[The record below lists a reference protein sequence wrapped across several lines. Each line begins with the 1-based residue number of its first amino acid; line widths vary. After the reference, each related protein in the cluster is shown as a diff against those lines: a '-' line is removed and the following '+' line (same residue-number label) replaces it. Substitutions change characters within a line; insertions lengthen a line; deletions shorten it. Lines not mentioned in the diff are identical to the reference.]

1 MRVPSRFSTFD
12 REGVVL
18 LFLGYVC
25 FSMFGATLGV
35 ALPELMPEFSI
46 SETQAGWLYS
56 ASLLPTA
63 ILLTPS
69 GYFADRVGR
78 KTLLL
83 SGYLLLA
90 IGVTAMSFSRG
101 YLECLAALVT
111 AGAGAGLLIPSYYT
125 MVGEALTRARGLAIG
140 FAAGAYHLGASI
152 GSILIGFY
160 ASQQLWRFAYYD
172 MAIIIF
178 LVMVVQYVRVRPLP
192 TRTKSDAASKL
203 HPSLI
208 TMMKERNLLV
218 LSISSLLANI
228 GFSAACAWLPTF
240 FISFAGLDTA
250 SAGLVFGLFL
260 LTGSVAQPATG
271 ALSDRIRRSRIAS
284 TCGIT
289 SAVLSVPMLMTHYSF
304 WASIGYSLLFGL
316 LLFPFWNLLITIAQ
330 ESVRD
335 EFRAS
340 VTGIIQT
347 IGLVGSALGPIIAG
361 SLMAVAG
368 INRALVCSITLPL
381 LAYGVLALA
390 ILETSKCQ
398 HTGHLMKRKP

>member
-1 MRVPSRFSTFD
+1 MRVPSKFSTFD
-12 REGVVL
+12 REGVVP
-18 LFLGYVC
+18 LFVGYVC
-25 FSMFGATLGV
+25 FSMFGGTLGV
-35 ALPELMPEFSI
+35 ALPELMLEFSI

-63 ILLTPS
+63 ILLIPS

-83 SGYLLLA
+83 WGYLLLT
-90 IGVTAMSFSRG
+90 IGVTTMSFSRA
-101 YLECLAALVT
+101 YLECLAALVA
-111 AGAGAGLLIPSYYT
+111 AGAGAGLLISPYYT

-140 FAAGAYHLGASI
+140 FAAGAYNLGASI

-192 TRTKSDAASKL
+192 TRTKSDAGYL
-203 HPSLI
+203 LI
-208 TMMKERNLLV
+208 AMMKERNLL
-218 LSISSLLANI
+218 ISSILSLLGNI
-228 GFSAACAWLPTF
+228 GFSAASAWLPTF
-240 FISFAGLDTA
+240 FVSFAGLDTA

-260 LTGSVAQPATG
+260 LIGLVAQPASG
-271 ALSDRIRRSRIAS
+271 ALSDRIRRSRVACM
-284 TCGIT
+284 CGIS
-289 SAVLSVPMLMTHYSF
+289 SAVLSVPMLMTRYSF

-330 ESVRD
+330 ESVRE
-335 EFRAS
+335 EFRGS
-340 VTGIIQT
+340 VTGIIFT

-368 INRALVCSITLPL
+368 INRALVCSITLPI

-390 ILETSKCQ
+390 VLETSKCQ
-398 HTGHLMKRKP
+398 RIGHIMKRKT